1 MKSRR
6 VVEHFIELR
15 AFGKPYDEIVNKT
28 GVSKPTLIKWGNIY
42 KNEIKETKYLLTKK
56 LAEKIA
62 ARNSDTINGIAEN
75 LKRAMIS
82 KTGSEEVK
90 NKFVEKSYKR
100 LENIFKVKIK
110 NIELT
115 VTKDGDVVGVYISCE

>member
-6 VVEHFIELR
+6 TIEHFIELR
-15 AFGKPYDEIVNKT
+15 ALGKSYDEIVKKT
-28 GVSKPTLIKWGNIY
+28 GVSKPTLIKWGNIHN
-42 KNEIKETKYLLTKK
+42 NEIEEAKRLLTKK

-62 ARNSDTINGIAEN
+62 VKNSELINGIAEN

>member
-1 MKSRR
+1 VKSRR

-15 AFGKPYDEIVNKT
+15 ALGKPYDEIVNKT

-42 KNEIKETKYLLTKK
+42 KNEIKETKQLLTKK
-56 LAEKIA
+56 LVEKIA
-62 ARNSDTINGIAEN
+62 LRNSDTINWIAEN

-82 KTGSEEVK
+82 KTGSEEEK

>member
-15 AFGKPYDEIVNKT
+15 ALGKTYDEIVNKT
-28 GVSKPTLIKWGNIY
+28 GVSKPTLIKWSNIY
-42 KNEIKETKYLLTKK
+42 KDEIKEAKHLLTKK
-56 LAEKIA
+56 LAEKIVL
-62 ARNSDTINGIAEN
+62 RNSDTINGIAEN

-82 KTGSEEVK
+82 KTGSEEEK

-115 VTKDGDVVGVYISCE
+115 VTKDGDVVGVYISCG

>member
-1 MKSRR
+1 M
-6 VVEHFIELR
+6 
-15 AFGKPYDEIVNKT
+15 
-28 GVSKPTLIKWGNIY
+28 
-42 KNEIKETKYLLTKK
+42 TKK
-56 LAEKIA
+56 LVEKIA
-62 ARNSDTINGIAEN
+62 LRNSDTINGIAEN

>member
-1 MKSRR
+1 VKSRR

-15 AFGKPYDEIVNKT
+15 ALGKPYDEIVNKI

-42 KNEIKETKYLLTKK
+42 KNEIKETKQLLTKK
-56 LAEKIA
+56 LVEKIA
-62 ARNSDTINGIAEN
+62 LRNSDTINWIAEN

-82 KTGSEEVK
+82 KTGSEEEK